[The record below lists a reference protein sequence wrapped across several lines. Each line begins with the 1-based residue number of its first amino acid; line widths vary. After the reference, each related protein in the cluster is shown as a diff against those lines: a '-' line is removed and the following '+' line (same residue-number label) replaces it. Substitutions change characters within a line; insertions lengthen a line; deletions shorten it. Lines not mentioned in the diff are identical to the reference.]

1 MDNKFVKLL
10 VDASLHTLLVIVKL
24 LLIPYNLWI
33 KSMERLV
40 AQKESGMLDLSKI
53 TGLWPL
59 FSYLKRLCLEFFL
72 DAISFL
78 AYPVGLIYAFYCFFS
93 TVGDSFELA
102 SVEFIGVV
110 IGTYMYPMLMSLLR
124 DSIQFCLLPIAKLI
138 DWFKKPA
145 QYLEIDQNNK

>member
-1 MDNKFVKLL
+1 MNNKFVKLL
-10 VDASLHTLLVIVKL
+10 CDASLHTLLVIVKL

-59 FSYLKRLCLEFFL
+59 FSYLKRLCLEFIL
-72 DAISFL
+72 DAVSFL
-78 AYPVGLIYAFYCFFS
+78 AYPIGIIVSFYFFFS
-93 TVGDSFELA
+93 TVSYDFGDA
-102 SVEFIGVV
+102 TVVFIGALLVA
-110 IGTYMYPMLMSLLR
+110 YAWPLLMSLLR
-124 DSIQFCLLPIAKLI
+124 DYIQLCLLPIYKLI